1 MRSLHRIVRGGLET
15 GKALPDVYQTMARAG
30 VRIRQGKV
38 TMIAGRPGSGKT
50 MLTLNLASKWQVPT
64 LYFSNDSDEMTV
76 ASRLISRRINSRTSD
91 EVAKVIDTN
100 RSWASNA
107 LEGDEHIQWCFDPSP
122 TLQDIETEVEAFEE
136 LYGEYPKLIV
146 VDVLMQVNYAED
158 NEHSSQGRVIQYLNS
173 LARRTGAAVIVV
185 HHTTE
190 GVEGTPCQPRS
201 AILNKISQLPAVIL
215 TVASHGETFY
225 FAPVKNRDGRDDASG
240 GMVFAM
246 YLDAG
251 RCIIEDMEAMNV
263 V

>member
-1 MRSLHRIVRGGLET
+1 
-15 GKALPDVYQTMARAG
+15 
-30 VRIRQGKV
+30 
-38 TMIAGRPGSGKT
+38 

-76 ASRLISRRINSRTSD
+76 ASRLISRQTESRTSD
-91 EVAKVIDTN
+91 EVAQVIDN
-100 RSWASNA
+100 HRGWASNA
-107 LEGDEHIQWCFDPSP
+107 LESNEHIRWCFDPSP
-122 TLQDIETEVEAFEE
+122 TLEDIETEVDAFEE
-136 LYGEYPKLIV
+136 LYGSFPQLIV

-158 NEHSSQGRVIQYLNS
+158 SEHASQGRVIQYLNS
-173 LARRTGAAVIVV
+173 LARRTKAAVIVV

-240 GMVFAM
+240 GTVFAM
-246 YLDAG
+246 YIDAG
-251 RCIIEDMEAMNV
+251 RCIIEDQEV
-263 V
+263 L